1 MWSFPV
7 HPPCWLQLFGVAHED
22 QTRFYPKWIQMARKG
37 RKHKW
42 WVWEFWNLK
51 SWEIQSDN
59 FSHEK
64 FWNLEN
70 YKWKYKAHEFSVL
83 RNSFSVLRNI
93 FLADF
98 CFFFKKIRWTNWSY
112 HKLSTPQP
120 CPTTNLPVRHGYSKH
135 RFKTSRGILATYLAV
150 KCGYSFW
157 NKIFKFR

>member
-93 FLADF
+93 FFGWFL
-98 CFFFKKIRWTNWSY
+98 FFFQKNPMNKLVLPQTVHTTALPN
-112 HKLSTPQP
+112 HKLASQAWIFQAPFQ
-120 CPTTNLPVRHGYSKH
+120 NESGHLSDLPGGEVWV
-135 RFKTSRGILATYLAV
+135 FFLE
-150 KCGYSFW
+150 
-157 NKIFKFR
+157 